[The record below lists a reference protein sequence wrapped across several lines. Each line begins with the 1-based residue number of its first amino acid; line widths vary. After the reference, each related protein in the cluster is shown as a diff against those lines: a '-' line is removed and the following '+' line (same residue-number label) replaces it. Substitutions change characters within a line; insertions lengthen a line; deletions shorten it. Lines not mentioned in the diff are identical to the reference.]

1 MGNQK
6 SANDSTEI
14 KEQVEAE
21 RLARELATKR
31 AALEEAEREHAAL
44 ERRAR
49 AADERAKQALI
60 AAQET
65 ETERLARQRTAEL
78 QAERAQ
84 ALEAFTHA
92 RHAAHDAL
100 LERCA
105 EMAEQQ
111 AVFIRVSREL
121 GVTERFERATLPL
134 GYSIDS
140 ALDGYL
146 SLKQREADRERLAL
160 RARERAAKQS
170 L

>member
-84 ALEAFTHA
+84 ALEAFTRA
-92 RHAAHDAL
+92 RQEAHDAL
-100 LERCA
+100 FARCA
-105 EMAEQQ
+105 EMAEQRSKFVQ
-111 AVFIRVSREL
+111 ASREL
-121 GVTERFERATLPL
+121 GITDRFEVATLPL

-160 RARERAAKQS
+160 RAREKAAR
-170 L
+170 